1 MDLIL
6 KNARLVGAEDSL
18 NDIGIDKGK
27 IVALSPALSAD
38 GETIDLG
45 GWLVSRMR
53 NPRQVCA
60 STMPAW
66 TTRS

>member
-45 GWLVSRMR
+45 
-53 NPRQVCA
+53 A
-60 STMPAW
+60 
-66 TTRS
+66 